1 MLNTQYSLQFFFSV
15 SGSFGVCCCV
25 REKVFQVEADAPLEI
40 FKYYENDTWVGYLEF
55 EEGGAQKNVLYKSQ
69 IINDWTRTNIK
80 EVRQTVDIK
89 TVFFKRNQGIEIF
102 TNCKSYDH
110 RGRGFGTRREI
121 KIVIVMNDLYHLRLL

>member
-1 MLNTQYSLQFFFSV
+1 MPGLMCIDKWIKDVKYTVLIIVFFSV

-89 TVFFKRNQGIEIF
+89 TVFFKRN
-102 TNCKSYDH
+102 
-110 RGRGFGTRREI
+110 
-121 KIVIVMNDLYHLRLL
+121 